1 MGVRNAIKPL
11 KLFIEKMEE
20 LRDGVAGALEA
31 DLENLIEQ
39 AGSLQTEVSVFFDN
53 WEAEEEAAD
62 DVSPEGDDDDDEDED
77 DEDVEEDDLDIEDP
91 T

>member
-1 MGVRNAIKPL
+1 MGVRNATKPL
-11 KLFIEKMEE
+11 KIFIEKMEE
-20 LRDGVAGALEA
+20 LRDAVAGTLEA

-39 AGSLQTEVSVFFDN
+39 ATALQTEVNVFFDN
-53 WEAEEEAAD
+53 WEAEEEASE
-62 DVSPEGDDDDDEDED
+62 DVSPEGDDDDEDED